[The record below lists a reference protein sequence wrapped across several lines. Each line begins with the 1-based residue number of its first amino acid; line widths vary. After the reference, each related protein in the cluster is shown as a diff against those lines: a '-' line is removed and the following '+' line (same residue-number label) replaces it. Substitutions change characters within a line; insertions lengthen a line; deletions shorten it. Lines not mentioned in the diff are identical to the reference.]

1 MSNTSQQRSFEK
13 LGRNGYPV
21 SARSDG
27 EPADVDGPPPPSYNE
42 TTMHESSGVSNVG
55 SSSSI
60 ADFQGAQQSGIAART
75 EAWQT
80 PPSASGSGHSNVV
93 SAAASTSRPV
103 FPTPSTTAERPRH
116 QQPQPDPPHV
126 LVPPSQP
133 SGPGASTESFTR
145 APPRDL
151 PYGPFPPAV
160 LHARSTDLV
169 HDGFP
174 LEPPT
179 CQCAPLE
186 PHPFVTHDVNE
197 DDWARFLHDVNSAGG
212 LKPVDAKIADAAP
225 RAVRTGLLIGEPVVP
240 CTVSYSLYVRVCG

>member
-1 MSNTSQQRSFEK
+1 MSSTSQQQGFEK
-13 LGRNGYPV
+13 LGHNGYPV
-21 SARSDG
+21 SAGTDG
-27 EPADVDGPPPPSYNE
+27 QPADVDGPPPPSYNE
-42 TTMHESSGVSNVG
+42 TTMHGSSVVSNVG

-60 ADFQGAQQSGIAART
+60 SDFQGAQQSATAART
-75 EAWQT
+75 EARQT
-80 PPSASGSGHSNVV
+80 PSASGCAHSNVV
-93 SAAASTSRPV
+93 SVAPSTSRPA
-103 FPTPSTTAERPRH
+103 FPTPSTADERPRH

-133 SGPGASTESFTR
+133 SGLGASTESFTR

-197 DDWARFLHDVNSAGG
+197 DDWARFLHDVSSAGG
-212 LKPVDAKIADAAP
+212 LKPVDSKIADAAP
-225 RAVRTGLLIGEPVVP
+225 RAMRTGLLIGEPVVP
-240 CTVSYSLYVRVCG
+240 CTVSYSVYVRMCG